1 MENIPEDLKVEIA
14 KKTVPKIEVIL
25 GKNYYGWIH
34 LLLRQN
40 QMETFFPP
48 IP

>member
-25 GKNYYGWIH
+25 GKNYY